1 MKLGFLKGI
10 SILNSSIELLMEE
23 KRKNTIFALQDGETL
38 VEGDQNLLKLA
49 TKYYKELFG
58 HVESHNIPLD
68 PSLWTQDEKVSSD
81 DNELLTKPFSIE
93 EVKYALFHMECNKAA
108 GPAKIPVEFLQ
119 TCWDIIKEDVM
130 EMFGDFYENK
140 LEVHRVNYGVITLLP
155 KIAEACKIQQF
166 RPICLLNF
174 LYKWIT
180 KVLTMRL
187 IPIAAKLICSEQTTF
202 IKGRNIMTGVLALH
216 EMLHETKRR
225 QGIGVVLKLDFEK
238 AYDKVSWK
246 FLLECLKLRGF
257 NDKWC
262 GWIHQI
268 LVGGTVC
275 VKMNDQLGSYFVSH
289 KGARQG
295 HPLSPLLFNF
305 VADCLT
311 KMVKKAQ
318 CNGLIKGLVDNLI
331 LNGVAILQYA
341 DDTIVC
347 LKNDTQKAR
356 NMKFLLYL
364 YEQMA
369 SLKTNF
375 SKSEI
380 FMINGDDSLGLQYAE
395 LFNCQL
401 GGFPIRYLGGT
412 CEP

>member
-108 GPAKIPVEFLQ
+108 GPAEIPIEFFQ

-130 EMFGDFYENK
+130 EMFGDFYENR

-187 IPIAAKLICSEQTTF
+187 IPIAAKLICSE
-202 IKGRNIMTGVLALH
+202 
-216 EMLHETKRR
+216 
-225 QGIGVVLKLDFEK
+225 
-238 AYDKVSWK
+238 
-246 FLLECLKLRGF
+246 
-257 NDKWC
+257 
-262 GWIHQI
+262 
-268 LVGGTVC
+268 
-275 VKMNDQLGSYFVSH
+275 
-289 KGARQG
+289 
-295 HPLSPLLFNF
+295 
-305 VADCLT
+305 
-311 KMVKKAQ
+311 
-318 CNGLIKGLVDNLI
+318 
-331 LNGVAILQYA
+331 
-341 DDTIVC
+341 
-347 LKNDTQKAR
+347 
-356 NMKFLLYL
+356 
-364 YEQMA
+364 
-369 SLKTNF
+369 
-375 SKSEI
+375 
-380 FMINGDDSLGLQYAE
+380 
-395 LFNCQL
+395 
-401 GGFPIRYLGGT
+401 
-412 CEP
+412 